1 MLRRILLHT
10 TPYYIL
16 YKGETKKNEHKKS
29 PIKDI
34 IIISDNEL
42 QNQIHTT
49 PQQVPSQYIP
59 IRPLNKK
66 N

>member
-1 MLRRILLHT
+1 MLLQIHLHT

-16 YKGETKKNEHKKS
+16 YKGEIEKNEHKKS

-42 QNQIHTT
+42 QNQIHTK
-49 PQQVPSQYIP
+49 P
-59 IRPLNKK
+59 NKYLH
-66 N
+66 NIYQSDH